1 MKLIE
6 LLKTEKSQTF
16 ILLTAMYL
24 LGALADG
31 FGYFNWVVNMMGI
44 VLQFASLPFIIIN
57 FIILFDSGILPAR
70 RSAIINLI
78 FIFVILLFMI
88 LFWKLKMTAFLI
100 TSFILV
106 LVNFVMLIISM
117 YRLTRV
123 YMEVIDEE
131 KNQNNINAPR
141 ASIIEFFNKI
151 QF

>member
-44 VLQFASLPFIIIN
+44 VLQFAALPFIIIN

-100 TSFILV
+100 TSFILM
-106 LVNFVMLIISM
+106 LLNFIMLIVSM
-117 YRLTRV
+117 YRLSRL
-123 YMEVIDEE
+123 YIEVINDE
-131 KNQNNINAPR
+131 KSKNNINAPR
-141 ASIIEFFNKI
+141 ASITKFLKNINW
-151 QF
+151 

>member
-16 ILLTAMYL
+16 ILLIAMYL

-31 FGYFNWVVNMMGI
+31 FGYFNWVVNMIGF
-44 VLQFASLPFIIIN
+44 VLQFASLPFIVVN
-57 FIILFDSGILPAR
+57 FIVLFDSGILPAR

-78 FIFVILLFMI
+78 SIFVILIFMI
-88 LFWKLKMTAFLI
+88 ICWKLKMTPFLI
-100 TSFILV
+100 TSFILM
-106 LVNFVMLIISM
+106 LLNFVMLILSM

-123 YMEVIDEE
+123 YVEVIKEE
-131 KNQNNINAPR
+131 KKKNNINNPR
-141 ASIIEFFNKI
+141 ASITDFLKKI